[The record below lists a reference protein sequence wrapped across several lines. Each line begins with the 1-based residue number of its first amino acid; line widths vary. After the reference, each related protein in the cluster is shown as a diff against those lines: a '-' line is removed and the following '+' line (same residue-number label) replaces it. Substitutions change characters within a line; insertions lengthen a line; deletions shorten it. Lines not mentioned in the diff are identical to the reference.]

1 MKIQLVNT
9 AKKLP
14 QQEKVWREF
23 EKCPPAFFALP
34 LNPQD
39 ILGVNLAKGN
49 WKQIL
54 VLGIGGSSLP
64 AQALVNALQKKN
76 SPEFFFLDNLDPT
89 EINSTLQKLKLSQ
102 TLVIVIS
109 KSGSTLETISQFLVI
124 RKKLKR
130 EQIVIITD
138 PKKGFLRELAEKEK
152 LASFDI
158 PSEIGG
164 RYSVFTPVGLL
175 PAQLAGIDLPK
186 LLKGVQSAD
195 PRKAFEFAKIQAAEY
210 KRGKNIAVFCPYA
223 SSLEALTKWWE
234 QLLAESIGKSSK
246 VGITPE
252 AAIGPAAQHSLLQLW
267 AAGPNDKFFTFLKVH
282 DFGTNLKVSN
292 PPKEFASLKNKSIQ
306 DILNAEFTAATK
318 ALAEKKRALAILE
331 LPRIDAESIGQ
342 LLQFWMCEVY
352 FLGKLLGVNP
362 LNQPG
367 VERGKLLAKK
377 NLDT

>member
-1 MKIQLVNT
+1 MKTTFINT

-14 QQEKVWREF
+14 SQEKVWREF
-23 EKCPPAFFALP
+23 EKRPPAFTQL
-34 LNPQD
+34 LDQD
-39 ILGVNLAKGN
+39 LSAIKKFSKQ

-54 VLGIGGSSLP
+54 ILGIGGSSLP
-64 AQALVNALQKKN
+64 AQALVSALQKKN
-76 SPEFFFLDNLDPT
+76 SPELFFLDNLDPAET
-89 EINSTLQKLKLSQ
+89 NRTLGKLKLSQ

-175 PAQLAGIDLPK
+175 PAALAGIDLPK
-186 LLKGVQSAD
+186 LLKGAQKAD
-195 PRKAFEFAKIQAAEY
+195 PKKAFEFAKVQAAEY
-210 KRGKNIAVFCPYA
+210 KRGKNISVFCPYA
-223 SSLEALTKWWE
+223 NSLKKVGEWYA
-234 QLLAESIGKSSK
+234 QLLAESIGKSSR

-252 AAIGPAAQHSLLQLW
+252 VSVGATDQHSKLQLW
-267 AAGPNDKFFTFLKVH
+267 TSGPNDKFFIFLKVR
-282 DFGTNLKVSN
+282 DFGTDLKISN
-292 PPKEFASLKNKSIQ
+292 APKEFAFLKNKSIQ
-306 DILNAEFTAATK
+306 DILSAEFTATTK
-318 ALAEKKRALAILE
+318 SLAERKRALAIIE
-331 LPRIDAESIGQ
+331 LPKIDAESIGQ
-342 LLQFWMCEVY
+342 LLQFWMLEVY

-362 LNQPG
+362 FNQPG
-367 VERGKLLAKK
+367 VERGKLLAKQK
-377 NLDT
+377 LTKG